1 MTWPVCPGGTD
12 FAAAEELGLH
22 AEHAL
27 ALPGRCAPQ
36 TAGALIA
43 QTVLAILEER
53 DPDERS
59 HRPMTTQSKRTVAFA
74 LCGSFCSFAAVLP
87 QLRVLTARGWD
98 VLPVLSASAA
108 GLDTRFGTASA
119 LRQTLYE
126 VTGHRPLTTLQAVE
140 PLGPQRL
147 AEALIIAPAT
157 GTTMALLAAGISST
171 PRDAGRKSLLRGRTA
186 HYLSPRPRTMGFRAV
201 PRRWASFCSGVATIL
216 VPFGQDDS
224 YKKPCSL
231 KSDFTLLPDTLEAA
245 LRGVQIQP
253 LLL

>member
-1 MTWPVCPGGTD
+1 
-12 FAAAEELGLH
+12 
-22 AEHAL
+22 
-27 ALPGRCAPQ
+27 
-36 TAGALIA
+36 
-43 QTVLAILEER
+43 
-53 DPDERS
+53 
-59 HRPMTTQSKRTVAFA
+59 MTTQSKRTVAFA

-87 QLRVLTARGWD
+87 QLRALTARGWD

-147 AEALIIAPAT
+147 A
-157 GTTMALLAAGISST
+157 LLAAGISST
-171 PRDAGRKSLLRGRTA
+171 PVTLAAKSLLRGGRPIIIAPSTNDG
-186 HYLSPRPRTMGFRAV
+186 LSGSAPALGQLLQ
-201 PRRWASFCSGVATIL
+201 RRSYYF

>member
-1 MTWPVCPGGTD
+1 
-12 FAAAEELGLH
+12 
-22 AEHAL
+22 
-27 ALPGRCAPQ
+27 
-36 TAGALIA
+36 
-43 QTVLAILEER
+43 
-53 DPDERS
+53 
-59 HRPMTTQSKRTVAFA
+59 MTTQSKRTVAFA

-171 PRDAGRKSLLRGRTA
+171 PVTLAAKAFCAADGPLLS
-186 HYLSPRPRTMGFRAV
+186 HRPRTMGFRAV
-201 PRRWASFCSGVATIL
+201 PRRWASFCSGAATIL
-216 VPFGQDDS
+216 CPS
-224 YKKPCSL
+224 ARTTAT
-231 KSDFTLLPDTLEAA
+231 KSRAA
-245 LRGVQIQP
+245 
-253 LLL
+253 

>member
-1 MTWPVCPGGTD
+1 M
-12 FAAAEELGLH
+12 
-22 AEHAL
+22 
-27 ALPGRCAPQ
+27 R
-36 TAGALIA
+36 ALIA
-43 QTVLAILEER
+43 SE
-53 DPDERS
+53 
-59 HRPMTTQSKRTVAFA
+59 VAMA
-74 LCGSFCSFAAVLP
+74 
-87 QLRVLTARGWD
+87 
-98 VLPVLSASAA
+98 LPVGESCTPMAA
-108 GLDTRFGTASA
+108 DGWQFAITPYAWFPGMSNSLDTRFGTASA
-119 LRQTLYE
+119 LRRTLYE

-171 PRDAGRKSLLRGRTA
+171 PVTLAAKSLLRGGRPIIIAPSTNDG
-186 HYLSPRPRTMGFRAV
+186 LSGSAPALGQLLQ
-201 PRRWASFCSGVATIL
+201 RRSYYF

>member
-1 MTWPVCPGGTD
+1 
-12 FAAAEELGLH
+12 
-22 AEHAL
+22 
-27 ALPGRCAPQ
+27 
-36 TAGALIA
+36 
-43 QTVLAILEER
+43 
-53 DPDERS
+53 
-59 HRPMTTQSKRTVAFA
+59 MTTQSKRTVAFA

-171 PRDAGRKSLLRGRTA
+171 PVTLAAKKPFARRTA
-186 HYLSPRPRTMGFRAV
+186 RYYRAV
-201 PRRWASFCSGVATIL
+201 HERWA
-216 VPFGQDDS
+216 FGQCPGAGPAFAAAQLLFLCPS
-224 YKKPCSL
+224 ARTTAT
-231 KSDFTLLPDTLEAA
+231 KSRAA
-245 LRGVQIQP
+245 
-253 LLL
+253 